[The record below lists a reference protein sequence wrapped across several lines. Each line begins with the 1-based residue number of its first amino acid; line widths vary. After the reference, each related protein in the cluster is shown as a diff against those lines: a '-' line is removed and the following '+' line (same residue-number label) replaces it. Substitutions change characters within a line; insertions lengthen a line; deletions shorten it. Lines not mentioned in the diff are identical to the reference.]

1 MKTGNIKLILTAVT
15 IPLFVLLLLIGCNPE
30 SNAKSHWFVDENG
43 YFHTD
48 NVTLAQKK
56 IPFTIVVPTYI
67 PDVFVTNYQY
77 EIIGPFKNI
86 LPNNIEV
93 EIQYWDDKH
102 QIYISEYNV
111 KEVVLPNEEL
121 KPIYYEIAGIRV
133 LRQTTGLT
141 SSSGRIEGLSFDWNM
156 DGLTFEVK
164 IFNIPEEEGR
174 KIVESMIKQLK

>member
-1 MKTGNIKLILTAVT
+1 MKSPNIKFFLTAVT
-15 IPLFVLLLLIGCNPE
+15 IPFVMLLLFTNCIAE
-30 SNAKSHWFVDENG
+30 SNDKSRWFVDENG
-43 YFHTD
+43 HFHTND
-48 NVTLAQKK
+48 VKLAQKE

-102 QIYISEYNV
+102 QIYISEYNI
-111 KEVVLPNEEL
+111 KEVMLPNEEL
-121 KPIYYEIAGIRV
+121 KPIYFEVARIRV

-141 SSSGRIEGLSFDWNM
+141 SSSGRIEGLSFDWNTN
-156 DGLTFEVK
+156 GLTFEVE

-174 KIVESMIKQLK
+174 KIVESMIKQLN